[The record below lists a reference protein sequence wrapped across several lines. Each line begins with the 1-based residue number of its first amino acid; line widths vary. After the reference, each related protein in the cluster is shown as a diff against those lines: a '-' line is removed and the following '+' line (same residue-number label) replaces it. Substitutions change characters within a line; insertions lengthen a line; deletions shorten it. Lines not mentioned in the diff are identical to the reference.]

1 MYRDRKGFFFVCGGG
16 VQIIFAGM
24 NLFIVKA
31 RLLASPLIQSE
42 ALLAILPPIC
52 R

>member
-1 MYRDRKGFFFVCGGG
+1 MYRDRKGFFFLCVWG

-31 RLLASPLIQSE
+31 RLLASPLIQSG
-42 ALLAILPPIC
+42 ALLDILPPIC

>member
-1 MYRDRKGFFFVCGGG
+1 MYRDRKGFFFVCVGGANY
-16 VQIIFAGM
+16 ICGM

>member
-1 MYRDRKGFFFVCGGG
+1 MYRDRKGFLCVCVGG